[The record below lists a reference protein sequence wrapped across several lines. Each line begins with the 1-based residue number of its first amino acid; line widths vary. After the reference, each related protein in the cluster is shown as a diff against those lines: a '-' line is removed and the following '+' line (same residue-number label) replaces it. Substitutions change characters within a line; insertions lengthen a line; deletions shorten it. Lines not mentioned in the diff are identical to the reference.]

1 LVINRG
7 DGILDCRF
15 TPIAANQYSV
25 LGKSHDPVLM
35 NGVFHGIG
43 RQDARVAIYEMEYL
57 RKHAAGYLL
66 ARPTRESFRSG
77 VEIRHVTRLVDA
89 YDSVTNGIKSNLR
102 ALALHKERVF
112 DRCARHDVLQ
122 HQNERRLADMTLQH
136 PILRSVLDRFPGNFL
151 ILPVSEN
158 QDRYAPSFHKDL
170 VEGIDSLA
178 VGKKEIEQNRV
189 DAALKQPSDT
199 SHQAAS
205 PEHAG
210 LTVGCLS
217 KRVKNRRAGSGIVAD
232 HQDVLGSYVHNYF
245 DCSAARG
252 RASVRQRTNDSAR
265 ATRGTQTAAGSY
277 PLSGHTDWVRSV
289 AFSPDGKRIVSGS
302 DDNSLRLWDAV
313 KGVPLNEP
321 LTGHTGRVTSVAFA
335 PDGKHLVSGSFDKAV
350 RLWDADKGIALGE
363 PIVDA
368 TSRFVTV
375 AFSPDGR
382 HVASGGGDKIVTI
395 LAVLDAWAD
404 SLCEKLP
411 PPRRMTDAEWNKWVG
426 NIPYA
431 TSRQCAG

>member
-1 LVINRG
+1 
-7 DGILDCRF
+7 
-15 TPIAANQYSV
+15 
-25 LGKSHDPVLM
+25 
-35 NGVFHGIG
+35 
-43 RQDARVAIYEMEYL
+43 
-57 RKHAAGYLL
+57 
-66 ARPTRESFRSG
+66 
-77 VEIRHVTRLVDA
+77 
-89 YDSVTNGIKSNLR
+89 
-102 ALALHKERVF
+102 
-112 DRCARHDVLQ
+112 
-122 HQNERRLADMTLQH
+122 
-136 PILRSVLDRFPGNFL
+136 
-151 ILPVSEN
+151 
-158 QDRYAPSFHKDL
+158 
-170 VEGIDSLA
+170 
-178 VGKKEIEQNRV
+178 
-189 DAALKQPSDT
+189 
-199 SHQAAS
+199 
-205 PEHAG
+205 
-210 LTVGCLS
+210 
-217 KRVKNRRAGSGIVAD
+217 
-232 HQDVLGSYVHNYF
+232 
-245 DCSAARG
+245 
-252 RASVRQRTNDSAR
+252 
-265 ATRGTQTAAGSY
+265 
-277 PLSGHTDWVRSV
+277 VRSV

-395 LAVLDAWAD
+395 LPVLDAWAD